1 MSNEYS
7 CCTHNPD
14 VPAYLRC
21 PDVRSKRPEVNVYL
35 DSDTIEK
42 RLDALEESQEVQDAA
57 LEKAG
62 SDIVALEQS
71 VADIE
76 KDQKEQ
82 NESLYKHGDR
92 IADLEDVIK
101 HKVLPYIGEDDDR
114 DDTQE
119 ARIGALESAG
129 AEQAKQ
135 LSSVVTAL
143 NGLGSRHEQLADDMA
158 AHRKEYEADHLALT
172 LLDEAHTSD
181 VRSLVEDIV
190 ALRGVDSELK
200 AKDVEQ
206 DGRLGDLEHDLANHI
221 SAAAKDREELVSSL
235 IEQFRLAEEAVSRNS
250 DDIAELKAGVQSVQA
265 TQSSITKT
273 VVVDGEEKA
282 VVPYS
287 SLYYANDKDGNPVMF
302 SSSWQQYQKIASDNR
317 NLILTLQ
324 QHDADKAADIRSLK
338 SAMNDASAN
347 FEDIQTVLE
356 GFSSRIAE
364 LEAKVANLEALI
376 EADS

>member
-7 CCTHNPD
+7 CCMHNPD

-273 VVVDGEEKA
+273 VVVDGKEKA

>member
-62 SDIVALEQS
+62 SDIVALEKS

-76 KDQKEQ
+76 EDQKEQ

-119 ARIGALESAG
+119 ARIEALESAG
-129 AEQAKQ
+129 AEQVKQ
-135 LSSVVTAL
+135 LSSIVTAL

-190 ALRGVDSELK
+190 ALQGVDSELK

-206 DGRLGDLEHDLANHI
+206 DGRLGDLENDLANHI

-250 DDIAELKAGVQSVQA
+250 DDIAELKAGVQSVQD
-265 TQSSITKT
+265 TQVSITKT
-273 VVVDGEEKA
+273 VVIDGKEKA

-317 NLILTLQ
+317 NLIITLQ

-356 GFSSRIAE
+356 GLSSRIAE

>member
-62 SDIVALEQS
+62 SDIVALEKS

-76 KDQKEQ
+76 EDQREQ

-119 ARIGALESAG
+119 ARIEALESAG
-129 AEQAKQ
+129 AEQVKQ
-135 LSSVVTAL
+135 LSSLVTAL
-143 NGLGSRHEQLADDMA
+143 NGLGSKHEQLADAMT

-190 ALRGVDSELK
+190 ALQGVDSELK

-206 DGRLGDLEHDLANHI
+206 DGRLGDLENDLANHI

-235 IEQFRLAEEAVSRNS
+235 VEQFRLAEEAVSRNS
-250 DDIAELKAGVQSVQA
+250 DDIAELKAGVQSVQD

-273 VVVDGEEKA
+273 VVVNGKEKV
-282 VVPYS
+282 VVPFS
-287 SLYYANDKDGNPVMF
+287 SLYYANDQEGNPVMF
-302 SSSWQQYQKIASDNR
+302 SSSWQQYQKVASDNR
-317 NLILTLQ
+317 SLILTLQ